1 MCPSVNWYCHVLG
14 TSENTIYTVCLI
26 AHSDLH
32 GVKWR
37 TDSLEVTRMWEDNSY
52 CWVVLCKNNW
62 FHYRQSLSSKHKIP
76 LAETDAYAPP
86 PTIQNSFRVRCDEC
100 HKEYLYKPSELLRHD
115 QELPAAFNPHPLF
128 QPEFMPRAVEL
139 TEPKAVEF
147 ATGADRRR
155 SERLSLNVGLI
166 VRGESPERE
175 GFLEPTFT
183 ISVSA
188 HGALVVMSTKVR
200 VGQTLFLRN
209 PATQKEAEGRVTRFG
224 PLKGNQV
231 QVGINFTRPSL
242 TFWPAVFP
250 PKSWKSVAA
259 QLQVVA

>member
-1 MCPSVNWYCHVLG
+1 
-14 TSENTIYTVCLI
+14 
-26 AHSDLH
+26 
-32 GVKWR
+32 
-37 TDSLEVTRMWEDNSY
+37 MWEDNSY

-86 PTIQNSFRVRCDEC
+86 PALQNSFTVRCDEC
-100 HKEYLYKPSELLRHD
+100 HKEYLYEPSEVLRHD
-115 QELPAAFNPHPLF
+115 QELPASFNPHPLF
-128 QPEFMPRAVEL
+128 QPEFIPCAVEL
-139 TEPKAVEF
+139 TEQKAVEF

-155 SERLSLNVGLI
+155 SERLSLNLSLI
-166 VRGESPERE
+166 VRGESLKRE

-231 QVGINFTRPSL
+231 QVGINFTRPTL

-250 PKSWKSVAA
+250 PKSWKSVATQSQA
-259 QLQVVA
+259 VA